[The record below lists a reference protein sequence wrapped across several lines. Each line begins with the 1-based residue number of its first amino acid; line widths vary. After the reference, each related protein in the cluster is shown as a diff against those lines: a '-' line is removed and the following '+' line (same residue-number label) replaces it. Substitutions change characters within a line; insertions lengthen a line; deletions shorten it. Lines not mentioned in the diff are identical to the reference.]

1 MSKEFL
7 SLTANLPAHADG
19 VSGFLSDAL
28 GWVKSTYKDVTS
40 VISKG
45 PKGVVEAIYNG
56 LGLDNLENDFPPVVT
71 RMAKG
76 SAQTA
81 QDNFVKFLQ
90 SFFKK
95 AESDAGGSQGSPS
108 GSGVQRW
115 AGQVKQALAA
125 NGLSTSQD
133 MIDRVLRQIATES
146 SGNEKAVQGD
156 IGDINNVTG
165 DLAKGLMQTISATF
179 NAYKFPGHGDIFNG
193 YDNLLAALNYAKSR
207 YGSSLSFL
215 GNGHGYENGGIINA
229 HGFYE
234 IAEGNRPEMVIP
246 LDPQKK
252 SRANQ
257 LLNQAKQTI
266 NANSSQQSNSLGDG
280 GQLVVLV
287 SSILTLLKNGQA
299 DPTIIQLMLDKN
311 SFAQELVEPMNKQLS
326 VLNSRNKIINAG
338 RTT

>member
-1 MSKEFL
+1 
-7 SLTANLPAHADG
+7 
-19 VSGFLSDAL
+19 
-28 GWVKSTYKDVTS
+28 
-40 VISKG
+40 
-45 PKGVVEAIYNG
+45 
-56 LGLDNLENDFPPVVT
+56 
-71 RMAKG
+71 MAKG

-81 QDNFVKFLQ
+81 EDNFIKFLK

-146 SGNEKAVQGD
+146 SGNEKAVQGN
-156 IGDINNVTG
+156 IGDINNITG

-252 SRANQ
+252 SRARQ
-257 LLNQAKQTI
+257 LLNQASQTI
-266 NANSSQQSNSLGDG
+266 NNNSDNQNNSNDI
-280 GQLVVLV
+280 
-287 SSILTLLKNGQA
+287 SSILFQTVGLLSQILGVNERQLYAVSNMPTPIIDERSLSNGLA
-299 DPTIIQLMLDKN
+299 P
-311 SFAQELVEPMNKQLS
+311 EMNRAIDNYQK
-326 VLNSRNKIINAG
+326 KIDLLRG
-338 RTT
+338 K